1 MLGPPQQ
8 RQARNVPNMMSRK
21 WLVQFPMHKQDTK
34 RCAAMAVLA
43 TGTGR
48 QFVAQQPEAP
58 AEAAR
63 EASQAAAVRKAS
75 TAQQQLSSSSTGYL
89 SKLEDEVL

>member
-1 MLGPPQQ
+1 
-8 RQARNVPNMMSRK
+8 
-21 WLVQFPMHKQDTK
+21 
-34 RCAAMAVLA
+34 MAVLA

-48 QFVAQQPEAP
+48 QFVAQPEAP

-63 EASQAAAVRKAS
+63 EASQAVAVRKAS
-75 TAQQQLSSSSTGYL
+75 TAQQQLSSSSTDYL